1 MKTKKKVRK
10 MMSKKKDK
18 HLAYDDPN
26 SWVYNYAVKQEKDN
40 KEREEAVMSK
50 KSANSTINW
59 IKGAV
64 ICAVLL
70 VFVVVFINLL
80 TVRVPAGYAAV
91 QYNMNGGVQDKS
103 LGQGWHIK
111 SPFVKTTLYT
121 VGLEQSYLTASK
133 KGDSPS
139 DESFSASSSEGKAMT
154 IELTY
159 SYQFQQDTLN
169 KVFTRFKGRSGVEVR
184 DSFIKPNIV
193 SWTKEVIAKYK
204 VSDIIGSKRE
214 EVNVAITDYLA
225 DKFADYNI
233 SISNVSLSN
242 VEVDE
247 DTKKAIDA
255 KIAAQ
260 QNAETQ
266 AIQNQTNIDKAKA
279 DAEAKV
285 TAAQGDADAKVI
297 AAQAEA
303 DANAKINSS
312 ITDQLIR
319 MKEAE
324 ARLKHGW
331 VTVQGSDTVVTKDA
345 DSDK

>member
-1 MKTKKKVRK
+1 M
-10 MMSKKKDK
+10 
-18 HLAYDDPN
+18 
-26 SWVYNYAVKQEKDN
+26 
-40 KEREEAVMSK
+40 
-50 KSANSTINW
+50 
-59 IKGAV
+59 
-64 ICAVLL
+64 
-70 VFVVVFINLL
+70 
-80 TVRVPAGYAAV
+80 
-91 QYNMNGGVQDKS
+91 
-103 LGQGWHIK
+103 
-111 SPFVKTTLYT
+111 
-121 VGLEQSYLTASK
+121 
-133 KGDSPS
+133 
-139 DESFSASSSEGKAMT
+139 
-154 IELTY
+154 
-159 SYQFQQDTLN
+159 
-169 KVFTRFKGRSGVEVR
+169 
-184 DSFIKPNIV
+184 
-193 SWTKEVIAKYK
+193 
-204 VSDIIGSKRE
+204 
-214 EVNVAITDYLA
+214 AITDYLA

-331 VTVQGSDTVVTKDA
+331 VTVQGADTVVTKDA
-345 DSDK
+345 DTDTKK